1 MPKVL
6 TGQVERYCGHGY
18 PNVLQM
24 TADTLGTELVLDS
37 LSQKEDKIYKRIKRE
52 RERERILVFPRVL
65 DVLIGFGV
73 VFSCKVLKSWTE
85 YL

>member
-1 MPKVL
+1 
-6 TGQVERYCGHGY
+6 
-18 PNVLQM
+18 M
-24 TADTLGTELVLDS
+24 TADTLGAELVLDS
-37 LSQKEDKIYKRIKRE
+37 LSQKEDKIYK

-73 VFSCKVLKSWTE
+73 VFSCKVLKSWRE